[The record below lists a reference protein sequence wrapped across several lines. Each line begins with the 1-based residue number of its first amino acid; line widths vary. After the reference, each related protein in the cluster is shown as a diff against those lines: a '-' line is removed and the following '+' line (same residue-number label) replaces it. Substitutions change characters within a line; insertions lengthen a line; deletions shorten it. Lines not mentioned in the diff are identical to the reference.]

1 MKQDQGFLKLR
12 KIRAAQRI
20 AKIMSNSSNRAYLP
34 SDGLMLN
41 IAGNA
46 WWSDFIYFNILD
58 EDYLHILDGDKKH
71 RRM

>member
-20 AKIMSNSSNRAYLP
+20 AKLIANSSNRVYLP

-41 IAGNA
+41 IA
-46 WWSDFIYFNILD
+46 D
-58 EDYLHILDGDKKH
+58 EDYLKLLDSKDKKS
-71 RRM
+71 RY

>member
-20 AKIMSNSSNRAYLP
+20 AKTIASSANRTYLP

-41 IAGNA
+41 IA
-46 WWSDFIYFNILD
+46 D
-58 EDYLHILDGDKKH
+58 EDYLHILDGDKKRHH
-71 RRM
+71 RM